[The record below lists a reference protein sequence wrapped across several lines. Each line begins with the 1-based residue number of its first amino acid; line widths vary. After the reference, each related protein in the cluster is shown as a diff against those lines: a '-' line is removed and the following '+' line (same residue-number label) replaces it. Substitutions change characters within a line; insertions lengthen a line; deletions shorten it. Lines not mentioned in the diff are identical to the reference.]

1 MDLELSL
8 MNQIQPLLLD
18 EVIKQDI
25 EIGRGTYTTV
35 FEVQVHGLKCAGKR
49 LLVESVLQQNDKF
62 KTKFVAECLL
72 HSYQRHP
79 NIVQLIG
86 VCITPEPTLIM
97 EYLPMNLT
105 NCLET
110 HQDLPEWIK
119 STILYDISKGLN
131 FLHNQKASI
140 AHFGVTSNNV
150 LLTAHLQAKI
160 TDLCVSRLF
169 KEIST
174 DRVGLISDHDTTSN
188 HLAFLPPEYF
198 TDHTSCTTKFDIFSF
213 GCIMIHVLSQEYPN
227 PSETFDDSFIDT
239 AMTESSFTQ
248 VSEWERREHNLADVS
263 SHHPLLPLI
272 ENCLDN
278 DPEERPQISEVIKV
292 IENAS
297 PPIPSPYNDG
307 IIALMETLNKKDSQ
321 VREAR
326 KAVKTKVNDLQE
338 ILNAKTRSVTR
349 LENAVEKTKKE
360 YNDIVT
366 EKEEEISRLQ
376 SEVSSN
382 LATIN
387 DLKEKAATQENQV
400 KSLEKQMGL
409 QSTVFE
415 ELEQK
420 MQMKDDNLLTMEGD
434 LAEKESKIDELR
446 KTASNVKSQT
456 DLNTE
461 LQQEMKVMLENQER
475 LQAITFNQQLQIDS
489 LHQQLDTTTANNV
502 LLETTKNNLIQLQDT
517 ILQDKADIIDHHQA
531 EVTALRAAN
540 DLTAVRQ
547 QALELEIN
555 ILQEENKQLTES
567 AVSLKESLN
576 TTMRHMKEQTDLVK
590 KLSPTQDRLL
600 EAVANI
606 NIHGK

>member
-1 MDLELSL
+1 MDLQSSL
-8 MNQIQPLLLD
+8 MNQIRPLLLD
-18 EVIKQDI
+18 EVIQQDI
-25 EIGRGTYTTV
+25 EIGRGTYATV
-35 FEVQVHGLKCAGKR
+35 FEVQVHGLRCAGKR
-49 LLVESVLQQNDKF
+49 LHVVSVLQQNDEF
-62 KTKFVAECLL
+62 KKKFVAECLL

-86 VCITPEPTLIM
+86 VCITPEPTLVM

-105 NCLET
+105 SCLES
-110 HQDLPEWIK
+110 HQGLPEWIK
-119 STILYDISKGLN
+119 SSILSDISKGLN
-131 FLHNQKASI
+131 FLHNQKAAI

-169 KEIST
+169 KEMST
-174 DRVGLISDHDTTSN
+174 DCLGLISDETASN
-188 HLAFLPPEYF
+188 HLAFMPPEYF
-198 TDHTSCTTKFDIFSF
+198 TNHKSCTTKFDIFSF

-227 PSETFDDSFIDT
+227 PSEKLDDSFIDT

-278 DPEERPQISEVIKV
+278 NPEERPQISEVIRV

-297 PPIPSPYNDG
+297 PPTPSPYSDG
-307 IIALMETLNKKDSQ
+307 IIALMEMLNKKDSQ

-360 YNDIVT
+360 CNGIVT
-366 EKEEEISRLQ
+366 KKEEEISHLQ

-387 DLKEKAATQENQV
+387 DLKEKAAKQEKQV
-400 KSLEKQMGL
+400 KSLQTEIGL
-409 QSTVFE
+409 QSTVIE

-420 MQMKDDNLLTMEGD
+420 MQKRDDKLLIMEGD
-434 LAEKESKIDELR
+434 LAEKESKIDEL
-446 KTASNVKSQT
+446 KKIASNVKSQT

-475 LQAITFNQQLQIDS
+475 LQAITSNQQAQIDS
-489 LHQQLDTTTANNV
+489 LHQQLNTTMANNV
-502 LLETTKNNLIQLQDT
+502 LLETTKNDLVQLQDT
-517 ILQDKADIIDHHQA
+517 ILQDKADIIDQHQA
-531 EVTALRAAN
+531 EVTALRAAT

-567 AVSLKESLN
+567 TVSLKESLD
-576 TTMRHMKEQTDLVK
+576 TTMRHLKEQTDIMK

-606 NIHGK
+606 NINGK

>member
-1 MDLELSL
+1 

-25 EIGRGTYTTV
+25 EIGRGTYATV
-35 FEVQVHGLKCAGKR
+35 FEVQLHGIKCAGKR

-62 KTKFVAECLL
+62 KKKFVAECLL

-105 NCLET
+105 CCLET
-110 HQDLPEWIK
+110 HQDLPEWMK
-119 STILYDISKGLN
+119 SSILYDISKGLN

-174 DRVGLISDHDTTSN
+174 DNVGLISDHDTTSN

-213 GCIMIHVLSQEYPN
+213 GCIMIHVLSQDYPN
-227 PSETFDDSFIDT
+227 PSEKFDDSFIDT
-239 AMTESSFTQ
+239 TMTESSFTQ

-278 DPEERPQISEVIKV
+278 DPEKRPQISEVIKV

-297 PPIPSPYNDG
+297 PPIPSPYSDG

-360 YNDIVT
+360 CNDIVT
-366 EKEEEISRLQ
+366 EKQEEISRLQ

-409 QSTVFE
+409 QSTVIE

-420 MQMKDDNLLTMEGD
+420 VQKKDDNLLTMEGD

-446 KTASNVKSQT
+446 KIASNVKSQT

-475 LQAITFNQQLQIDS
+475 LQAITSNQQAQIDS

-517 ILQDKADIIDHHQA
+517 ILQDKADIIDYHQA

-567 AVSLKESLN
+567 AVSLKESLD

>member
-1 MDLELSL
+1 

-25 EIGRGTYTTV
+25 EIGRGTYATV
-35 FEVQVHGLKCAGKR
+35 FEVQLHGIKCAGKR

-62 KTKFVAECLL
+62 KKKFVAECLL

-105 NCLET
+105 CCLET
-110 HQDLPEWIK
+110 HQDLPEWMK
-119 STILYDISKGLN
+119 SSILYDISKGLN

-140 AHFGVTSNNV
+140 AHFGVTRNNV

-174 DRVGLISDHDTTSN
+174 DNVGLISDHDTTSN

-227 PSETFDDSFIDT
+227 PSEKFDDSFIDT
-239 AMTESSFTQ
+239 TMTESSFTQ

-278 DPEERPQISEVIKV
+278 DPEKRPQISEVIKV

-297 PPIPSPYNDG
+297 PPIPSPYSDG

-360 YNDIVT
+360 CNDIVT
-366 EKEEEISRLQ
+366 EKQEEISRLQ

-409 QSTVFE
+409 QSTVIE

-420 MQMKDDNLLTMEGD
+420 VQKKDDNLLTMEGD

-446 KTASNVKSQT
+446 KIASNVKSQT

-475 LQAITFNQQLQIDS
+475 LQAITSNQQAQIDS

-517 ILQDKADIIDHHQA
+517 ILQDKADIIDYHQA

-567 AVSLKESLN
+567 AVSLKESLD

>member
-1 MDLELSL
+1 MVLELSL

-18 EVIKQDI
+18 EVIEQDI

-35 FEVQVHGLKCAGKR
+35 LEVQVHGLKCAGKR
-49 LLVESVLQQNDKF
+49 LLLESVLQQNDEF
-62 KTKFVAECLL
+62 KKKFVAECLL

-79 NIVQLIG
+79 NIVQLIE
-86 VCITPEPTLIM
+86 VCITPEPTLVM

-105 NCLET
+105 SCLET

-119 STILYDISKGLN
+119 SSILYDISKGLN

-140 AHFGVTSNNV
+140 AHFSVTSNNV

-160 TDLCVSRLF
+160 TDLCVSRLLGGT
-169 KEIST
+169 ST
-174 DRVGLISDHDTTSN
+174 DNVGLISDDTSSN
-188 HLAFLPPEYF
+188 HLAFMPPEYF
-198 TDHTSCTTKFDIFSF
+198 TDHTSCTTKFDVFSF
-213 GCIMIHVLSQEYPN
+213 DCIMIHVLSQEYPN
-227 PSETFDDSFIDT
+227 PSEKFDDSFIDT

-248 VSEWERREHNLADVS
+248 VSEWERHEHNLADVS
-263 SHHPLLPLI
+263 SHHPLLLLI
-272 ENCLDN
+272 VNCLDN
-278 DPEERPQISEVIKV
+278 NPEERPQISEVIKA
-292 IENAS
+292 IENVS
-297 PPIPSPYNDG
+297 PPIPSPYSDG
-307 IIALMETLNKKDSQ
+307 IIALIETLNKKDSQ

-349 LENAVEKTKKE
+349 LENVVEKTKKE
-360 YNDIVT
+360 CNEVVT
-366 EKEEEISRLQ
+366 EKQEEISRLQ
-376 SEVSSN
+376 YEVSSN

-387 DLKEKAATQENQV
+387 NHKEKLAEQEKQV

-409 QSTVFE
+409 QSIVIE

-420 MQMKDDNLLTMEGD
+420 IQKKDDKLLTMEGD

-446 KTASNVKSQT
+446 KMASNVKSQT

-475 LQAITFNQQLQIDS
+475 LQAITFNQQAQIDS
-489 LHQQLDTTTANNV
+489 LHQQLNATTANNV
-502 LLETTKNNLIQLQDT
+502 LLETTKNNLVTLQDT
-517 ILQDKADIIDHHQA
+517 ILQDKADIIDQHQA

-540 DLTAVRQ
+540 DLTAIRQ

-567 AVSLKESLN
+567 TVSFKESLD
-576 TTMRHMKEQTDLVK
+576 TTMRHLKEQSDLVK

-600 EAVANI
+600 EAITKIGI
-606 NIHGK
+606 NGK